1 MRCENCGHPMKNAE
15 MWKLGGDRDAPTS
28 RSMHSLCWDCRAQ
41 AERTA
46 DAAQKESD
54 TKAESDT
61 GDTPFAIVM
70 VA

>member
-1 MRCENCGHPMKNAE
+1 

-46 DAAQKESD
+46 DAARKASD
-54 TKAESDT
+54 PKAENEP
-61 GDTPFAIVM
+61 GDTPLAIVM